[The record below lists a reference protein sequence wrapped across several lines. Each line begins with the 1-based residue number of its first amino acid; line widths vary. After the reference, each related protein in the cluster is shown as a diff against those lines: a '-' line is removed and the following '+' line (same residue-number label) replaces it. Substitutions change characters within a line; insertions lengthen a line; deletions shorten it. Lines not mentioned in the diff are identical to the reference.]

1 MRKFYSVIL
10 ATLTAFMLSFTAT
23 ASAQS
28 VDQILANPKVDDII
42 AGRLDYFSEFSFGDD
57 EEVVYGLLRV
67 IEVNANEIVVI
78 TADSAWLKPASAE
91 KELKGDLSDVG
102 WDFEEEIIISRS
114 ELASLKREGLI
125 INARRLSAREITQ
138 MLD

>member
-28 VDQILANPKVDDII
+28 VDQILASPKVDDII
-42 AGRLDYFSEFSFGDD
+42 AGRVDYFSEFSFGDN
-57 EEVVYGLLRV
+57 EEVVYGLMRV
-67 IEVNANEIVVI
+67 VEVNANEIVVV

-91 KELKGDLSDVG
+91 KELKGDLSSVG
-102 WDFEEEIIISRS
+102 WDFDEEIIISRS
-114 ELASLKREGLI
+114 ELASLKREGMI
-125 INARRLSAREITQ
+125 INARRLTASEIAQ